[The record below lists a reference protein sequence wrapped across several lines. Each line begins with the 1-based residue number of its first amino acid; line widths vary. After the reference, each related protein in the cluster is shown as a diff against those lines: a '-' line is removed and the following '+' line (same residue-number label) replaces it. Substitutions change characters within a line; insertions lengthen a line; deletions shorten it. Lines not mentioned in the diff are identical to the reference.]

1 MYIYICVYEH
11 TSVYLDLFS
20 NDMSGLF
27 VRMAGEIA
35 EPLKD
40 DQEIAR
46 VNRTGL
52 SVWDSGLGF
61 GVRV

>member
-1 MYIYICVYEH
+1 M
-11 TSVYLDLFS
+11 YLDLFS

-46 VNRTGL
+46 VNRTGF
-52 SVWDSGLGF
+52 SVWDLGLGF
-61 GVRV
+61 GLRV